1 MEDVSVKAAKPNGCF
16 NRKPFRSS
24 FVAQDG
30 NLRHDKSMFKVY
42 VEVPF
47 RMAMDCRYTHTTL
60 GQADPGC
67 VGCKHKVEK

>member
-1 MEDVSVKAAKPNGCF
+1 MEGITVKAAKPNGCF
-16 NRKPFRSS
+16 NRKPFRPS

-30 NLRHDKSMFKVY
+30 NLEDDKSMFKVY
-42 VEVPF
+42 VNVPF
-47 RMAMDCRYTHTTL
+47 RMSPECNFTHTAL